1 MPTSLPTAVREAW
14 GEDAA
19 DEFSRWFEETLEQRT
34 VHRDEFREV
43 LSRLDVLEERFD
55 HVEERFD
62 HVEDRFGRMEEHF
75 NKRFEKVDERFERV
89 DERF

>member
-1 MPTSLPTAVREAW
+1 MPTFLPTAVREAW

-55 HVEERFD
+55 HVE
-62 HVEDRFGRMEEHF
+62 DRFGRMEEHF